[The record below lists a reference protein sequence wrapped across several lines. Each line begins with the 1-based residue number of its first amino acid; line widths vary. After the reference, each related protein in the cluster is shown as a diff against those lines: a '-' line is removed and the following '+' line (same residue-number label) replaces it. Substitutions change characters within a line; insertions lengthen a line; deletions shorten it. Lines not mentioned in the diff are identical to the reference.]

1 MSQIAISLPE
11 DLQSFVTEA
20 VRSGRYSDEGEF
32 VVNAL
37 YKAMEEEEQASYDEA
52 SLDPEDRQKLHLLRS
67 DIRAGLEPL
76 NRGEGI
82 SNFDWDA
89 FVHEMH
95 QERSEAKSD

>member
-1 MSQIAISLPE
+1 MSQIAISLPD

-37 YKAMEEEEQASYDEA
+37 YKAMEEEELA
-52 SLDPEDRQKLHLLRS
+52 SLDEDVLNPEERQKLHMLRN
-67 DIRAGLEPL
+67 DIQAGLEPL

-82 SNFDWDA
+82 ANFDWDA
-89 FVHEMH
+89 FVQRMH
-95 QERSEAKSD
+95 QERSTAKSD